1 MYVEI
6 SGRQTGKT
14 TRLITRMYNFISDNH
29 NNVIVGLVSPN
40 MGNTLQIRNRLISF
54 AFEMAKE
61 NEFLNHLSDDYLLE
75 QARILINTHVA
86 VYTQMDN
93 PVIDYWF
100 VDEFCFINSDK
111 LLIVNNGYYC
121 SSPKETEFTY
131 RLINHCGMRNTPIR
145 HVPMRD
151 NYRATLIEWGSYAEV
166 EYYDQIMRHIGSIIN
181 LNSLS
186 PNMTIKKH
194 KM

>member
-1 MYVEI
+1 MIVEI

-29 NNVIVGLVSPN
+29 NNVSVGLISPN
-40 MGNTLQIRNRLISF
+40 MGNTLEIRNRLISF
-54 AFEMAKE
+54 AFEMTKVK
-61 NEFLNHLSDDYLLE
+61 EFLNHLSDDYLLE
-75 QARILINTHVA
+75 QARILINNHV
-86 VYTQMDN
+86 VVSTQMDN
-93 PVIDYWF
+93 PLIDYWF

-111 LLIVNNGYYC
+111 LLI
-121 SSPKETEFTY
+121 PKETEFTY

-151 NYRATLIEWGSYAEV
+151 NYRATLIEWGEIGEV
-166 EYYDQIMRHIGSIIN
+166 QYYDQIMRHIGSIIN

-186 PNMTIKKH
+186 PNMRIKKH